1 MAPEQF
7 RSGTIGPHTD
17 MFAWSA
23 TMPCAATGVHVF
35 NPGGLRAPAAII
47 HRVLNHHPGTSP
59 LPRPLRDLVAAAL
72 SKDPAERP
80 TALDAP
86 VTLLGNRPRWGTA
99 PENPRPDSA
108 RPQSASPAADPAPF
122 GAPSPA
128 TPARSGRWRSGRSTG
143 TPSSGPGVTTGPYGM
158 GPDHRA
164 AGVHT
169 APQTVF
175 LPGRSCRWRPGRS
188 ATLPPPCPAT
198 PTRPCGSGS

>member
-108 RPQSASPAADPAPF
+108 RPQSASPAAD
-122 GAPSPA
+122 
-128 TPARSGRWRSGRSTG
+128 
-143 TPSSGPGVTTGPYGM
+143 
-158 GPDHRA
+158 
-164 AGVHT
+164 
-169 APQTVF
+169 
-175 LPGRSCRWRPGRS
+175 RPRS
-188 ATLPPPCPAT
+188 ALPHQPRRRGLVGGVRADRRVPP
-198 PTRPCGSGS
+198 RPVRG